1 MSVFKYIIP
10 ILSFSFLFGNL
21 TAQEEERTSRNRNK
35 KEEKSSELTVR
46 AQAMNDQLTAD
57 IDHAP
62 WKRIVYRF
70 IDLKEEKNM
79 PLYYP
84 AQPTESEMNLFTTL
98 FRLMVEGKVPAY
110 EYIDGAEEFTEQ
122 YQTKLQ
128 DVLNRFNILHKE
140 EPTKNGKATIIE
152 IENSDIPSEEVLG
165 YYLKE
170 VWYFDQKTST
180 YNSQI
185 ISLCPI
191 LFRVGDFG
199 GEATRY
205 PMFWFT
211 YESIRPYISKNPV
224 MTSNL
229 NNAKTLTLDDYF
241 RKRMFKGEIFKVA
254 NLMNRP
260 LAQYCETEE
269 ALKAEQERI
278 EKELLAFEESLWNI
292 KTDTTD
298 VEEEDTGKKE
308 KASASSRSRGSSRS
322 ASSKQS
328 SSKVKESKAPKSKA
342 PKASLPVR
350 TVRKQR

>member
-1 MSVFKYIIP
+1 MRVFRYIIS
-10 ILSFSFLFGNL
+10 ILLFSFLFGNL
-21 TAQEEERTSRNRNK
+21 IAQEEERTSRNRNK

-46 AQAMNDQLTAD
+46 AQAMNDQLTVD

-62 WKRIVYRF
+62 WQRIVYRF
-70 IDLKEEKNM
+70 IDLKEAKNM

-84 AQPTESEMNLFTTL
+84 AQPTETEVNLFTTL
-98 FRLMVEGKVPAY
+98 FRLMMEGKVPAY

-122 YQTKLQ
+122 YQVKLQ
-128 DVLNRFNILHKE
+128 DVLKRFNILHKE
-140 EPTKNGKATIIE
+140 EPTKNGKAVIIE
-152 IENSDIPSEEVLG
+152 VENSDIPSEEVLG

-170 VWYFDQKTST
+170 IWYFDQKTST

-211 YESIRPYISKNPV
+211 YESIRPYISKNPI

-229 NNAKTLTLDDYF
+229 NNAKTITIDDYF

-292 KTDTTD
+292 KSDTTS
-298 VEEEDTGKKE
+298 VETEDTEKKE
-308 KASASSRSRGSSRS
+308 SVSTSSKSRSRSRS
-322 ASSKQS
+322 ASPSS
-328 SSKVKESKAPKSKA
+328 SSKVKASKAPKSKA